1 MPELSGPQRSALQR
15 PKDQQ
20 FNSILEG
27 RVMKRWILTG
37 GIVALLVTV
46 LLTTFTFSGTDPVST
61 EDIDAIYD
69 HNNQTLD
76 AASFVP
82 DVSKEVVIGKSIHDV
97 GKALIGK
104 DTSKLKT
111 RATVGLYTGPD
122 NRGNPM
128 EGRRVWLEV
137 VYNLPLTFPSGPY
150 KSPENRV
157 DGSNQ
162 RQQNQLVVFYD
173 AETGEEIWGAVT
185 GRLVDEVK
193 P

>member
-1 MPELSGPQRSALQR
+1 M
-15 PKDQQ
+15 
-20 FNSILEG
+20 EG
-27 RVMKRWILTG
+27 RFIKRWSLTG
-37 GIVALLVTV
+37 GIAALLVTV
-46 LLTTFTFSGTDPVST
+46 LLTTCTFGRTGPVST

-69 HNNQTLD
+69 QDNQTLD

-82 DVSKEVVIGKSIHDV
+82 DVSNDVVIGKSIDDA
-97 GKALIGK
+97 GKVLIGK

-111 RATVGLYTGPD
+111 RATVGLYTGLD
-122 NRGNPM
+122 NRGNPV
-128 EGRRVWLEV
+128 EGRRVWLV
-137 VYNLPLTFPSGPY
+137 VVDNLPLTFPSGPY

-157 DGSNQ
+157 GGSNQ

-185 GRLVDEVK
+185 GRLFDEVK